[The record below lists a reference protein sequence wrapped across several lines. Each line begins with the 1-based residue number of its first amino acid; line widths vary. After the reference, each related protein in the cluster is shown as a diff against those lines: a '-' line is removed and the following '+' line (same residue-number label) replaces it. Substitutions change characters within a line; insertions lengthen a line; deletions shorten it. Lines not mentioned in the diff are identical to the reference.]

1 MEAHVWF
8 VYELVVGSRMFGSI
22 FKMYI
27 AISLECASE
36 CVWAYSVCKYLLI
49 VFVTIYGV
57 ICSSPVCQGDWL
69 STCRELLVWLRVQ
82 CASVGTDVY
91 VVVEVPVARLGQPM
105 TGTSWVAAKKWGKEY
120 QTFWE
125 T

>member
-57 ICSSPVCQGDWL
+57 ICSSSVCQGDWL
-69 STCRELLVWLRVQ
+69 STCRVTCMAESAVRICGYRCV
-82 CASVGTDVY
+82 CCCGGTC
-91 VVVEVPVARLGQPM
+91 
-105 TGTSWVAAKKWGKEY
+105 S
-120 QTFWE
+120 
-125 T
+125 